1 MNYGTQKQLTLSDRL
16 AIEVGIGRKPTN
28 KKSRI
33 N

>member
-1 MNYGTQKQLTLSDRL
+1 MYEVFIGNYERLIGTV
-16 AIEVGIGRKPTN
+16 AFYRKPTN